1 MGTQKYI
8 RMSWLRT
15 AQTASEP
22 PADTGK
28 DSSADGSC
36 VHYQARAIAAACV
49 PKAVGRE
56 PRFVHDRMPLTLD
69 PPRLGPTA
77 ELVLDGVAAGAWPD
91 VHAGVRASVRPRDR
105 MDPVADSVDT
115 YAEQHER
122 IRALY
127 PRVAAISPRNPHK
140 VVSAHNLG
148 FGQPR

>member
-1 MGTQKYI
+1 
-8 RMSWLRT
+8 
-15 AQTASEP
+15 
-22 PADTGK
+22 
-28 DSSADGSC
+28 
-36 VHYQARAIAAACV
+36 
-49 PKAVGRE
+49 
-56 PRFVHDRMPLTLD
+56 
-69 PPRLGPTA
+69 
-77 ELVLDGVAAGAWPD
+77 
-91 VHAGVRASVRPRDR
+91 